1 MKVLIDADIL
11 LYQLTASNEVEIRWT
26 EDLHTL
32 HSDPEQLKL
41 EYDRRVKQIEDKLDA
56 DYAILVYSGSDNF
69 RKTVYPDYKGNRRGQ
84 RKPLAYAALK
94 EWSLECHESE
104 MWHGLE
110 ADDVMGIM
118 ATREP
123 GKYII
128 YSEDKDLQ
136 QIPGLLYRKDE
147 LVTISEHQALEY
159 FFIQTLTG
167 DPTDG
172 YPGCPSVGAV
182 TAQKVLG
189 GLRFIDKDNYIE
201 AAWKAVV
208 DLYARQNLSEDDA
221 LVQARCA
228 KILTATDYDF
238 KTKEPILW
246 KYPQSSSS
254 QARPIKS
261 TSKRGSSKQAA

>member
-1 MKVLIDADIL
+1 MKALIDADIL

-41 EYDRRVKQIEDKLDA
+41 EYDRRIKQIEDRLEV
-56 DYAILVYSGSDNF
+56 DYAILVYSGADNF

-94 EWSLECHESE
+94 EWSLEAHKSE

-123 GKYII
+123 GEYII
-128 YSEDKDLQ
+128 WSEDKDLM
-136 QIPGLLYRKDE
+136 QIPGLLWRKDE

-159 FFIQTLTG
+159 FFTQVLTG

-172 YPGCPSVGAV
+172 YPGCPGIGAV
-182 TAQKVLG
+182 TAQKALG
-189 GLRFIDKDNYIE
+189 AIRYIDSGNYIQ
-201 AAWKAVV
+201 ACWKAVV
-208 DLYARQNLSEDDA
+208 DLYARAGLSEDDA
-221 LVQARCA
+221 LIQARCA
-228 KILTATDYDF
+228 RILQSSDYDF
-238 KTKEPILW
+238 TKKEPILW
-246 KYPQSSSS
+246 TTNLKSPANSKS
-254 QARPIKS
+254 QAKPTKS
-261 TSKRGSSKQAA
+261 ASKKAS